1 MSSRDAILGRIRA
14 ANASMAVPSAASA
27 YRTGLGLSHADT
39 VALFASRIADYRVAV
54 ERVEDEGGIAAA
66 ASARLALRGIATLVV
81 PADLPAAWLPP
92 GIVTSRDGDQNPR
105 ALDRIAG
112 VMGGCALAIAET
124 GSIVLDAGPR
134 QGRRAMTLLPDY
146 YLCVVLAAQIVGSVP
161 QAIAELAPMVRG
173 ARRPITFISGPSAT
187 SDIELDR
194 VEGVHGPRTL
204 DVLLVG

>member
-1 MSSRDAILGRIRA
+1 MSGREAILGRIRA
-14 ANASMAVPSAASA
+14 ANAGQPMPAAPAS
-27 YRTGLGLSHADT
+27 YRVELGLSHADT
-39 VALFASRIADYRVAV
+39 VALFASRIADYRVTV
-54 ERVEDEGGIAAA
+54 ERVANESGIAAA
-66 ASARLALRGIATLVV
+66 ALARLTLRGIATLVV
-81 PADLPAAWLPP
+81 PADLPTEWLPP
-92 GIVTSRDGDQNPR
+92 GVATSRDGTQDPR

-161 QAIAELAPMVRG
+161 QAIADLGSTVRD